1 MLAERLVRRQGLS
14 RRLSKGSRARP
25 LSLNCWLM
33 ARSPWKL
40 VRLRRR
46 RARETSLPYTMLAS
60 KKEVRALI
68 WLRMVR
74 LFSVQAGEE
83 RKNGMQSCWFLCQL
97 FISV

>member
-1 MLAERLVRRQGLS
+1 MRAERLVRRQGLS

-33 ARSPWKL
+33 ASSPWKL

-60 KKEVRALI
+60 KKEVRVLI
-68 WLRMVR
+68 WFRMTFF
-74 LFSVQAGEE
+74 LGHAGAE
-83 RKNGMQSCWFLCQL
+83 REKGMQSLWFLIRGSL
-97 FISV
+97 GGI